1 VSYSEGSDLATPEI
15 INDSVRITRCA
26 LDRYRLLRR
35 QGHVDDMTSNPD
47 VRERMSFLVQSAK
60 EVLATIEECVD
71 APYTAHGLHDIF
83 RLGFLP
89 VPQLMYCR
97 DEFPEAVK
105 WTTKVRNGRV
115 DIYRDDKPLLP
126 KERMAQMKEGILAK

>member
-1 VSYSEGSDLATPEI
+1 MSYSEGSDLATPEI
-15 INDSVRITRCA
+15 INDSIRITRCA
-26 LDRYRLLRR
+26 LDRYRLLRL

-47 VRERMSFLVQSAK
+47 ARERMSFLVQSARD
-60 EVLATIEECVD
+60 VLATIEECVD
-71 APYTAHGLHDIF
+71 APYTARGLYDIF

-89 VPQLMYCR
+89 VPDLMYCR

-115 DIYRDDKPLLP
+115 DIYKGDRPLLP
-126 KERMAQMKEGILAK
+126 GERMAQIREGILSR